1 MLCLLGVGMSR
12 AFVGPLK
19 NKNTET
25 MSESNNESE
34 SKLSAVELIKD
45 ASRYLRGTIV
55 EELQGDSDHFGKE
68 DLQLLK
74 FHGTYQQ
81 DDREARGGAT
91 ASGKSEKQYSFMVRS
106 RIPAG
111 IMTAEQLIAHL
122 DICDSIGNST
132 LKITT
137 RQGLQLHGI
146 LKSDLREC
154 MQKING
160 VLMTTLAACGDVNRN
175 TMACPAPYQDKVR
188 PAVQQLAFAISD
200 HLSPRTKSY
209 YELWLKD
216 LDSGE
221 ETLQGGSDEE
231 VEPIYGKTYLPRK
244 FKTAIAISYDNC
256 TDVYTNCLGFIA
268 VVRDGE
274 VIGYNVVVGGGLGVT
289 PSAKKT
295 FPRLASRMAFVTPEQ
310 AVGVAE
316 AVVKVQ
322 RDFGYRDDR
331 KRARLKYLIHDKGV
345 EWFRHHVEAYYGTKL
360 ADCTPDD
367 VTEHNDHMGWD
378 AQGDGRWF
386 YGFNVENGRLY
397 DNQQRAWK
405 AALREICH
413 ELRPEIRLTAHQSLL
428 FCNIE
433 DKDRSRLESMIKRRN
448 LPLVNEI
455 SHVRRWSIACV
466 ALPTCSLAITESE
479 RVLPAVIDTM
489 ETVLSDLGLDK
500 ELFTVRMTG
509 CPNGC
514 ARPYNADIGL
524 VGKAKGKYT
533 VFVGGTRL
541 GTRLGFIYK
550 DLIPLEKIVESL
562 TPLFVAFKG
571 NRQENE
577 SFGDF
582 CARLGLDGLHQ
593 LTGAADASAGDSVAS

>member
-1 MLCLLGVGMSR
+1 MSDDSITTT
-12 AFVGPLK
+12 
-19 NKNTET
+19 NTDA
-25 MSESNNESE
+25 NNEP
-34 SKLSAVELIKD
+34 KLSAVELIKD
-45 ASRYLRGTIV
+45 ASRYLRGSIGS
-55 EELQGDSDHFGKE
+55 ELLSDSNHFGKD

-81 DDREARGGAT
+81 DDREQRKSSGD
-91 ASGKSEKQYSFMVRS
+91 SGKSEKEYSFMVRT

-111 IMTAEQLIAHL
+111 IMTAQQLLAHL
-122 DICDSIGNST
+122 DLCDTIGNST

-146 LKSDLREC
+146 LKQDLREC
-154 MQKING
+154 MQKINQCM
-160 VLMTTLAACGDVNRN
+160 LTTLAACGDVNRN
-175 TMACPAPYQDKVR
+175 TMACPAPYNDSVRATVQKLAQD
-188 PAVQQLAFAISD
+188 ISD

-216 LDSGE
+216 LTSGQ
-221 ETLQGGSDEE
+221 ETLEGGSDQL

-244 FKTAIAISYDNC
+244 FKTAIALADDNC

-268 VVRDGE
+268 VVRDGQ

-331 KRARLKYLIHDKGV
+331 KRARLKYLVHDQGIEWMRHKV
-345 EWFRHHVEAYYGTKL
+345 EEYYGTKL
-360 ADCTPDD
+360 KDCTPDD
-367 VTEHNDHMGWD
+367 VVEHRDHMGWD
-378 AQGDGRWF
+378 EQGDGRCF

-397 DNQQRAWK
+397 DDQQRAWK
-405 AALREICH
+405 LALREICE
-413 ELRPEIRLTAHQSLL
+413 ELQPEVRLTAHQSVL
-428 FCNIE
+428 FCNLQPNARP
-433 DKDRSRLESMIKRRN
+433 KLEKIIKKRG
-448 LPLVNEI
+448 LPLTEEI
-455 SHVRRWSIACV
+455 SNVRRWSIACV
-466 ALPTCSLAITESE
+466 ALPTCGLAITESE
-479 RVLPAVIDTM
+479 RALPGVIDVM
-489 ETVLSDLGLDK
+489 EKKLSELGLDK

-533 VFVGGTRL
+533 VYVGGTRL

-550 DLIPLEKIVESL
+550 DLVPLEKITDSL
-562 TPLFVAFKG
+562 EPLFRAF
-571 NRQENE
+571 RDQRTQAE
-577 SFGDF
+577 SFGDW
-582 CARLGLDGLHQ
+582 CTRLGLEKLQEIG
-593 LTGAADASAGDSVAS
+593 TEPV

>member
-1 MLCLLGVGMSR
+1 M
-12 AFVGPLK
+12 
-19 NKNTET
+19 TEVAT
-25 MSESNNESE
+25 KSGSSEDRPEE
-34 SKLSAVELIKD
+34 KRSAVELIKD
-45 ASRYLRGTIV
+45 SSRYLRGSIR
-55 EELQGDSDHFGKE
+55 EELLTDSTHFGKD

-81 DDREARGGAT
+81 DDREQRGGAT
-91 ASGKSEKQYSFMVRS
+91 ESGKSEKQYSFMVRS

-111 IMTAEQLIAHL
+111 IMTAEQLLVHL
-122 DICDSIGNST
+122 NLCDTIGNST

-146 LKSDLREC
+146 LKQNLREC
-154 MQKING
+154 MQRINDSM
-160 VLMTTLAACGDVNRN
+160 LTTLAACGDVNRN
-175 TMACPAPYQDKVR
+175 TMACPAPYRDKIR
-188 PAVQQLAFAISD
+188 PAVQKLAFDLSD

-216 LDSGE
+216 LATGE
-221 ETLQGGSDEE
+221 ESLQGGSDEE

-244 FKTAIAISYDNC
+244 FKTAIAIADDNC

-295 FPRLASRMAFVTPEQ
+295 FPRLATRMAFVTPEQ
-310 AVGVAE
+310 AVLVAE

-331 KRARLKYLIHDKGV
+331 KRARLKYLIHDRGI
-345 EWFRHHVEAYYGTKL
+345 EWFRAKVEEYYGSKL

-367 VTEHNDHMGWD
+367 VVEHRDHMGWD
-378 AQGDGRWF
+378 EQGDGRWF

-397 DNQQRAWK
+397 DGTYWGAMHRGWK
-405 AALREICH
+405 MALREIC
-413 ELRPEIRLTAHQSLL
+413 ETFQPEIRLTAHQSLL

-433 DKDRSRLESMIKRRN
+433 ERDRSRLEALIKRRG
-448 LPLVNEI
+448 LPLTEEI
-455 SHVRRWSIACV
+455 SNVRRWSIACV
-466 ALPTCSLAITESE
+466 ALPTCGLAITESE
-479 RVLPAVIDTM
+479 RALPGVIDAL
-489 ETVLSDLGLDK
+489 EKELLELGLDK

-533 VFVGGTRL
+533 VYVGGTRL
-541 GTRLGFIYK
+541 GTRLAYIYK
-550 DLIPLEKIVESL
+550 DLVPLEEIVPTL
-562 TPLFVAFKG
+562 RPLFDAFKLQ
-571 NRQENE
+571 RLANE

-582 CARLGLDGLHQ
+582 CARIGQ
-593 LTGAADASAGDSVAS
+593 AAAQAI

>member
-1 MLCLLGVGMSR
+1 MSDDSITTT
-12 AFVGPLK
+12 
-19 NKNTET
+19 NTDA
-25 MSESNNESE
+25 NNEP
-34 SKLSAVELIKD
+34 KLSAVELVKD
-45 ASRYLRGTIV
+45 ASRYLRGSIGS
-55 EELQGDSDHFGKE
+55 ELLSDSNHFGKD

-81 DDREARGGAT
+81 DDREQRKSSGD
-91 ASGKSEKQYSFMVRS
+91 SGKSEKEYSFMVRT

-111 IMTAEQLIAHL
+111 IMTAQQLLAHL
-122 DICDSIGNST
+122 DLCDTIGNST

-146 LKSDLREC
+146 LKQDLREC
-154 MQKING
+154 MQKINQCM
-160 VLMTTLAACGDVNRN
+160 LTTLAACGDVNRN
-175 TMACPAPYQDKVR
+175 TMACPAPYNDSVRTTVQKLAQD
-188 PAVQQLAFAISD
+188 ISD

-216 LDSGE
+216 LTSGQ
-221 ETLQGGSDEE
+221 ETLEGGSDQL

-244 FKTAIAISYDNC
+244 FKTAIALADDNC

-268 VVRDGE
+268 VVRDGQ

-331 KRARLKYLIHDKGV
+331 KRARLKYLVHDQGIEWMRHKV
-345 EWFRHHVEAYYGTKL
+345 EEYYGTKL
-360 ADCTPDD
+360 KDCTPDD
-367 VTEHNDHMGWD
+367 VVEHRDHMGWD
-378 AQGDGRWF
+378 EQGDGRCF

-397 DNQQRAWK
+397 DDQQRAWK
-405 AALREICH
+405 LALREIC
-413 ELRPEIRLTAHQSLL
+413 EEFQPEVRLTAHQSVL
-428 FCNIE
+428 FCNLQPNARP
-433 DKDRSRLESMIKRRN
+433 KLEKIIKKRG
-448 LPLVNEI
+448 LPLTEEI
-455 SHVRRWSIACV
+455 SNVRRWSIACV
-466 ALPTCSLAITESE
+466 ALPTCGLAITESE
-479 RVLPAVIDTM
+479 RALPGVIDVM
-489 ETVLSDLGLDK
+489 EKKLSELGLDK

-533 VFVGGTRL
+533 VYVGGTRL

-550 DLIPLEKIVESL
+550 DLVPLEKITDSL
-562 TPLFVAFKG
+562 EPLFRAF
-571 NRQENE
+571 RDQRTQAE
-577 SFGDF
+577 SFGDW
-582 CARLGLDGLHQ
+582 CTRLGLEKLREIG
-593 LTGAADASAGDSVAS
+593 TEPV

>member
-1 MLCLLGVGMSR
+1 MSDV
-12 AFVGPLK
+12 ASTPS
-19 NKNTET
+19 TPE
-25 MSESNNESE
+25 E
-34 SKLSAVELIKD
+34 KLSAVELIKT
-45 ASRYLRGTIV
+45 ASRYLRGTIG
-55 EELQGDSDHFGKE
+55 EELQSESTHFGKD

-81 DDREARGGAT
+81 DDREARGAAT
-91 ASGKSEKQYSFMVRS
+91 ESGKSEKQYSFMVRS

-111 IMTAEQLIAHL
+111 IMTAEQLLAHL
-122 DICDSIGNST
+122 NICDTIGNST

-146 LKSDLREC
+146 LKQDLREC
-154 MQKING
+154 MQQINHSM
-160 VLMTTLAACGDVNRN
+160 LTTLSACGDVNRN
-175 TMACPAPYQDKVR
+175 TMACPAPYRDQIR
-188 PAVQQLAFAISD
+188 PAVQQLAFALSD

-216 LDSGE
+216 LATGE
-221 ETLQGGSDEE
+221 ESLEGGSDEE

-244 FKTAIAISYDNC
+244 FKTAIAISDDNC

-268 VVRDGE
+268 VVRDGI

-310 AVGVAE
+310 AVAVAE
-316 AVVKVQ
+316 AIVKVQ

-345 EWFRHHVEAYYGTKL
+345 EWFRSQVEEYYGTKL

-367 VTEHNDHMGWD
+367 VTEHCDHMGWD
-378 AQGDGRWF
+378 EQGDGRWF

-397 DNQQRAWK
+397 DDENRAWK
-405 AALREICH
+405 MALREVC
-413 ELRPEIRLTAHQSLL
+413 ETFQPEIRLTAHQSLL

-433 DKDRSRLESMIKRRN
+433 PGDRTKLEQLIKKRG
-448 LPLVNEI
+448 LPLTHEI
-455 SHVRRWSIACV
+455 SNARRWSIACV
-466 ALPTCSLAITESE
+466 AMPTCGLAITESE
-479 RVLPAVIDTM
+479 RVLPSVIDEM
-489 ETVLSDLGLDK
+489 EKVLLELGLDK

-533 VFVGGTRL
+533 MYIGGARL
-541 GTRLGFIYK
+541 GTRLAYIYK
-550 DLIPLEKIVESL
+550 DMVPLESL
-562 TPLFVAFKG
+562 VPTLRPLFEAFKE
-571 NRQENE
+571 QQLEKE

-582 CARLGLDGLHQ
+582 CARIGQ
-593 LTGAADASAGDSVAS
+593 SAAQAI

>member
-1 MLCLLGVGMSR
+1 MSDDSIR
-12 AFVGPLK
+12 PT
-19 NKNTET
+19 NTDA
-25 MSESNNESE
+25 NNEP
-34 SKLSAVELIKD
+34 KLSAVELIKD
-45 ASRYLRGTIV
+45 ASRYLRGSIGS
-55 EELQGDSDHFGKE
+55 ELLSGSNHFGKD

-81 DDREARGGAT
+81 DDREQRKSSGD
-91 ASGKSEKQYSFMVRS
+91 SGKSEKEYSFMVRT

-111 IMTAEQLIAHL
+111 IMTAQQLLAHL
-122 DICDSIGNST
+122 DLCDTIGNST

-146 LKSDLREC
+146 LKQDLREC
-154 MQKING
+154 MQKINQCM
-160 VLMTTLAACGDVNRN
+160 LTTLAACGDVNRN
-175 TMACPAPYQDKVR
+175 TMACPAPYNDSVRATVQKLAQD
-188 PAVQQLAFAISD
+188 ISD
-200 HLSPRTKSY
+200 HLSPRTQSY

-216 LDSGE
+216 LTSGQ
-221 ETLQGGSDEE
+221 ETLEGGSDQL

-244 FKTAIAISYDNC
+244 FKTAIALADDNC

-268 VVRDGE
+268 VVRDGQ

-331 KRARLKYLIHDKGV
+331 KRARLKYLVHDQGIEWMRHKV
-345 EWFRHHVEAYYGTKL
+345 EEYYGTKL
-360 ADCTPDD
+360 KDCTPDD
-367 VTEHNDHMGWD
+367 VVEHRDHMGWD
-378 AQGDGRWF
+378 EQGDGRCF

-397 DNQQRAWK
+397 DDDQRAWK
-405 AALREICH
+405 LALREIC
-413 ELRPEIRLTAHQSLL
+413 EEFQPEVRLTAHQSVL
-428 FCNIE
+428 FCNLQQ
-433 DKDRSRLESMIKRRN
+433 DARSKLEKIIKKRG
-448 LPLVNEI
+448 LPLTEEI
-455 SHVRRWSIACV
+455 SNVRRWSIACV
-466 ALPTCSLAITESE
+466 ALPTCGLAITESE
-479 RVLPAVIDTM
+479 RALPGVIDVM
-489 ETVLSDLGLDK
+489 EKKLLELGLDK

-533 VFVGGTRL
+533 VYVGGTRL

-550 DLIPLEKIVESL
+550 DLVPLEKITDSL
-562 TPLFVAFKG
+562 EPLFRAF
-571 NRQENE
+571 RDQRTQAE
-577 SFGDF
+577 SFGDW
-582 CARLGLDGLHQ
+582 CTRLGLEKLQEIG
-593 LTGAADASAGDSVAS
+593 TAPV

>member
-1 MLCLLGVGMSR
+1 
-12 AFVGPLK
+12 
-19 NKNTET
+19 
-25 MSESNNESE
+25 MSETNSE
-34 SKLSAVELIKD
+34 PENKLSAVELIKE
-45 ASRYLRGTIV
+45 SSHFLRGTIGQ
-55 EELQGDSDHFGKE
+55 ELRADSDHFGKD

-81 DDREARGGAT
+81 DDRESRGGT
-91 ASGKSEKQYSFMVRS
+91 TDSGKSQKLYSFMVRS

-111 IMTAEQLIAHL
+111 IMTAEQLLTHL

-146 LKSDLREC
+146 LKSNLREC
-154 MQKING
+154 IQRINQA
-160 VLMTTLAACGDVNRN
+160 LLTTQSACGDVNRN
-175 TMACPAPYQDKVR
+175 TMACPAPYRDNVR
-188 PAVQQLAFAISD
+188 PAIQKLAFEISD
-200 HLSPRTKSY
+200 HLSPKTKSY
-209 YELWLKD
+209 YDLWLKD
-216 LDSGE
+216 FDTGE
-221 ETLQGGSDEE
+221 ESLEGGSDEE
-231 VEPIYGKTYLPRK
+231 YEPIYGKTYLPRK

-268 VVRDGE
+268 VVRDGH
-274 VIGYNVVVGGGLGVT
+274 VIGYNVVVGGGLGIT

-310 AVGVAE
+310 AVAVAE

-322 RDFGYRDDR
+322 RDFGNREDR
-331 KRARLKYLIHDKGV
+331 KRARLKYLVHDRGV
-345 EWFRHHVEAYYGTKL
+345 EWFRHQVEEYYGSSL

-367 VTEHNDHMGWD
+367 VTDHNDHMGWD
-378 AQGDGRWF
+378 QQGDGRWF

-397 DNQQRAWK
+397 DHENRSWK
-405 AALREICH
+405 KALRDVCS
-413 ELRPEIRLTAHQSLL
+413 ELNPEIRLTAHQSLL

-433 DKDRSRLESMIKRRN
+433 ERDRSKLESLIKRRG
-448 LPLVNEI
+448 LPLSEEI
-455 SHVRRWSIACV
+455 SNVRRWSIACV
-466 ALPTCSLAITESE
+466 ALPTCGLAITESE
-479 RVLPAVIDTM
+479 RVLPGLMDVLEKALLEM
-489 ETVLSDLGLDK
+489 ELDK

-514 ARPYNADIGL
+514 ARPFNADIGL

-533 VFVGGTRL
+533 LYVGGSRM

-550 DLIPLEKIVESL
+550 DLVPLEGVVETL
-562 TPLFVAFKG
+562 KPLFLAFREQRIEG
-571 NRQENE
+571 E

-582 CARLGLDGLHQ
+582 CNRMGLEQ
-593 LTGAADASAGDSVAS
+593 LSALA

>member
-1 MLCLLGVGMSR
+1 MSDDSITTT
-12 AFVGPLK
+12 
-19 NKNTET
+19 NTDA
-25 MSESNNESE
+25 NNEP
-34 SKLSAVELIKD
+34 KLSAVELIKD
-45 ASRYLRGTIV
+45 ASRYLRGSIGS
-55 EELQGDSDHFGKE
+55 ELLSDSNHFGKD

-81 DDREARGGAT
+81 DDREQRKSSGD
-91 ASGKSEKQYSFMVRS
+91 SGKSEKEYSFMVRT

-111 IMTAEQLIAHL
+111 IMTAQQLLAHL
-122 DICDSIGNST
+122 DLCDTIGNST

-146 LKSDLREC
+146 LKQDLREC
-154 MQKING
+154 MQKINQCM
-160 VLMTTLAACGDVNRN
+160 LTTLAACGDVNRN
-175 TMACPAPYQDKVR
+175 TMACPAPYNDSVRATVQKLAQD
-188 PAVQQLAFAISD
+188 ISD

-216 LDSGE
+216 LTSGQ
-221 ETLQGGSDEE
+221 ETLEGGSDQL

-244 FKTAIAISYDNC
+244 FKTAIALADDNC

-268 VVRDGE
+268 VVRDGQ

-331 KRARLKYLIHDKGV
+331 KRARLKYLVHDQGIEWMRHKV
-345 EWFRHHVEAYYGTKL
+345 EEYYGTKL
-360 ADCTPDD
+360 KDCTPDD
-367 VTEHNDHMGWD
+367 VVEHRDHMGWD
-378 AQGDGRWF
+378 EQGDGRCF

-397 DNQQRAWK
+397 DDQQRAWK
-405 AALREICH
+405 LALREIC
-413 ELRPEIRLTAHQSLL
+413 EEFQPEVRLTAHQSVL
-428 FCNIE
+428 FCNLQPNARP
-433 DKDRSRLESMIKRRN
+433 KLEKIIKKRG
-448 LPLVNEI
+448 LPLTEEI
-455 SHVRRWSIACV
+455 SNVRRWSIACV
-466 ALPTCSLAITESE
+466 ALPTCGLAITESE
-479 RVLPAVIDTM
+479 RALPGVIDVM
-489 ETVLSDLGLDK
+489 EKKLSELGLDK

-533 VFVGGTRL
+533 VYVGGTRL

-550 DLIPLEKIVESL
+550 DLVPLEKITDSL
-562 TPLFVAFKG
+562 EPLFRAF
-571 NRQENE
+571 RDQRTQAE
-577 SFGDF
+577 SFGDW
-582 CARLGLDGLHQ
+582 CTRLGLEKLQEIG
-593 LTGAADASAGDSVAS
+593 TEPV

>member
-1 MLCLLGVGMSR
+1 MSDDSIT
-12 AFVGPLK
+12 PT
-19 NKNTET
+19 NTDA
-25 MSESNNESE
+25 NNEP
-34 SKLSAVELIKD
+34 KLSAVELIKD
-45 ASRYLRGTIV
+45 ASRYLRGSIGS
-55 EELQGDSDHFGKE
+55 ELLSDSNHFGKD

-81 DDREARGGAT
+81 DDREQRKSSGD
-91 ASGKSEKQYSFMVRS
+91 SGKSEKEYSFMVRT

-111 IMTAEQLIAHL
+111 IMTAQQLLAHL
-122 DICDSIGNST
+122 DLCDTIGNST

-146 LKSDLREC
+146 LKQDLREC
-154 MQKING
+154 MQKINQCM
-160 VLMTTLAACGDVNRN
+160 LTTLAACGDVNRN
-175 TMACPAPYQDKVR
+175 TMACPAPYNDSVRATVQKLAQD
-188 PAVQQLAFAISD
+188 ISD
-200 HLSPRTKSY
+200 HLSPRTQSY

-216 LDSGE
+216 LTSGQ
-221 ETLQGGSDEE
+221 ETLEGGSDQL

-244 FKTAIAISYDNC
+244 FKTAIALADDNC

-268 VVRDGE
+268 VVRDGQ

-331 KRARLKYLIHDKGV
+331 KRARLKYLVHDQGIEWMRHKV
-345 EWFRHHVEAYYGTKL
+345 EEYYGTKL
-360 ADCTPDD
+360 KDCTPDD
-367 VTEHNDHMGWD
+367 VVEHRDHMGWD
-378 AQGDGRWF
+378 EQGDGRCF

-397 DNQQRAWK
+397 DDDQRAWK
-405 AALREICH
+405 LALREICE
-413 ELRPEIRLTAHQSLL
+413 ELQPEVRLTAHQSVL
-428 FCNIE
+428 FCNLQQNARP
-433 DKDRSRLESMIKRRN
+433 KLEKIIKKRG
-448 LPLVNEI
+448 LPLTEEI
-455 SHVRRWSIACV
+455 SNVRRWSIACV
-466 ALPTCSLAITESE
+466 ALPTCGLAITESE
-479 RVLPAVIDTM
+479 RALPGVIDVM
-489 ETVLSDLGLDK
+489 EKKLSELGLDK

-533 VFVGGTRL
+533 VYVGGTRL

-550 DLIPLEKIVESL
+550 DLVPLEKITDSL
-562 TPLFVAFKG
+562 EPLFRAF
-571 NRQENE
+571 RDQRTQAE
-577 SFGDF
+577 SFGDW
-582 CARLGLDGLHQ
+582 CTRLGLEKLQEIG
-593 LTGAADASAGDSVAS
+593 TEPV

>member
-1 MLCLLGVGMSR
+1 MVIEVLPFSGTRTFVFLLSIEFFMSDV
-12 AFVGPLK
+12 ASTPS
-19 NKNTET
+19 TPE
-25 MSESNNESE
+25 E
-34 SKLSAVELIKD
+34 KLSAVELIKT
-45 ASRYLRGTIV
+45 ASRYLRGTIG
-55 EELQGDSDHFGKE
+55 EELQTDTTHFGKD

-81 DDREARGGAT
+81 DDREARGAAT
-91 ASGKSEKQYSFMVRS
+91 ESGKSEKQYSFMVRS

-111 IMTAEQLIAHL
+111 IMTAEQLLVHL
-122 DICDSIGNST
+122 NICDTIGNST

-146 LKSDLREC
+146 LKQNLREC
-154 MQKING
+154 MQRINDSM
-160 VLMTTLAACGDVNRN
+160 LTTLAACGDVNRN
-175 TMACPAPYQDKVR
+175 TMACPAPYRDKIR
-188 PAVQQLAFAISD
+188 PAVQQLAFDLSD

-216 LDSGE
+216 LATGE
-221 ETLQGGSDEE
+221 ESLEGGSDEV

-244 FKTAIAISYDNC
+244 FKTAIAISDDNC

-310 AVGVAE
+310 AVSVAE
-316 AVVKVQ
+316 AIVKVQ

-345 EWFRHHVEAYYGTKL
+345 EWFRSKVEDYYGTKL

-367 VTEHNDHMGWD
+367 VTEHRDHMGWD
-378 AQGDGRWF
+378 EQGDGRWF

-397 DNQQRAWK
+397 DDENRAWK
-405 AALREICH
+405 MALREVC
-413 ELRPEIRLTAHQSLL
+413 ETFQPEIRLTAHQSLL

-433 DKDRSRLESMIKRRN
+433 PGDRTKLELMIKKRG
-448 LPLVNEI
+448 LPLTHEI
-455 SHVRRWSIACV
+455 SNVRRWSIACV
-466 ALPTCSLAITESE
+466 ALPTCGLAITESE
-479 RVLPAVIDTM
+479 RILPSVIDEM
-489 ETVLSDLGLDK
+489 EKVLLELGLDK

-533 VFVGGTRL
+533 MYLGGARL
-541 GTRLGFIYK
+541 GNRLAYIYK
-550 DLIPLEKIVESL
+550 DMVPLEEIVPTL
-562 TPLFVAFKG
+562 RPLFEAFKS
-571 NRQENE
+571 QQLDDE

-582 CARLGLDGLHQ
+582 CARIGQ
-593 LTGAADASAGDSVAS
+593 AAAQAI

>member
-1 MLCLLGVGMSR
+1 MSDDSI
-12 AFVGPLK
+12 ATT
-19 NKNTET
+19 NTDQ
-25 MSESNNESE
+25 SNEP
-34 SKLSAVELIKD
+34 KLSPVELIKT
-45 ASRYLRGTIV
+45 ASIYLRGTIGS
-55 EELQGDSDHFGKE
+55 ELLSDSNHFGKD

-81 DDREARGGAT
+81 DDREQRKSSGE
-91 ASGKSEKQYSFMVRS
+91 SGKSEKEYSFMVRT

-111 IMTAEQLIAHL
+111 IMTAQQLLAHL
-122 DICDSIGNST
+122 DLCDTIGNST

-146 LKSDLREC
+146 LKKDLREC
-154 MQKING
+154 MQKINQCM
-160 VLMTTLAACGDVNRN
+160 LTTLAACGDVNRN
-175 TMACPAPYQDKVR
+175 TMACPAPYNDSVR
-188 PAVQQLAFAISD
+188 AAVQKLAQEISD
-200 HLSPRTKSY
+200 HLSPRTQSY

-216 LDSGE
+216 LTSGQ
-221 ETLQGGSDEE
+221 ETLEGGSDQL

-244 FKTAIAISYDNC
+244 FKTAIALADDNC

-268 VVRDGE
+268 VVRDGQ
-274 VIGYNVVVGGGLGVT
+274 VIGYNVLVGGGLGVT

-295 FPRLASRMAFVTPEQ
+295 FPRLASRMAFVSPEQ

-331 KRARLKYLIHDKGV
+331 KRARLKYLVHDQGIEWMRHKV
-345 EWFRHHVEAYYGTKL
+345 EEYYGTKL

-367 VTEHNDHMGWD
+367 VVEHRDHMGWD
-378 AQGDGRWF
+378 EQGDGRCF

-397 DNQQRAWK
+397 DNDQRAWK
-405 AALREICH
+405 QALREIC
-413 ELRPEIRLTAHQSLL
+413 EEFQPEIRLTAHQSVL
-428 FCNIE
+428 FCN
-433 DKDRSRLESMIKRRN
+433 LEPNARPKLEKIIKKRG
-448 LPLVNEI
+448 LPLTEEI
-455 SHVRRWSIACV
+455 SNVRRWSIACV
-466 ALPTCSLAITESE
+466 ALPTCGLAITESE
-479 RVLPAVIDTM
+479 RALPEVIDLM
-489 ETVLSDLGLDK
+489 EKKLAELGLDK

-533 VFVGGTRL
+533 VYVGGTRL

-550 DLIPLEKIVESL
+550 DLVPLENITQSL
-562 TPLFVAFKG
+562 EPLFKAF
-571 NRQENE
+571 RDQRIQAE
-577 SFGDF
+577 SFGDW
-582 CARLGLDGLHQ
+582 CARLGLEQ
-593 LTGAADASAGDSVAS
+593 LQKLGA

>member
-1 MLCLLGVGMSR
+1 MSDDSIT
-12 AFVGPLK
+12 PT
-19 NKNTET
+19 NTDA
-25 MSESNNESE
+25 NNEP
-34 SKLSAVELIKD
+34 KLSAVELIKD
-45 ASRYLRGTIV
+45 ASRYLRGSIGS
-55 EELQGDSDHFGKE
+55 ELLSDSNHFGKD

-81 DDREARGGAT
+81 DDREQRKSSGE
-91 ASGKSEKQYSFMVRS
+91 SGKSEKEYSFMVRT

-111 IMTAEQLIAHL
+111 IMTAQQLLAHL
-122 DICDSIGNST
+122 DLCDTIGNST

-146 LKSDLREC
+146 LKQDLREC
-154 MQKING
+154 MQKINQCM
-160 VLMTTLAACGDVNRN
+160 LTTLAACGDVNRN
-175 TMACPAPYQDKVR
+175 TMACPAPYNDSVRATVQKLAQD
-188 PAVQQLAFAISD
+188 ISD
-200 HLSPRTKSY
+200 HLSPRTQSY

-216 LDSGE
+216 LTSGQ
-221 ETLQGGSDEE
+221 ETLEGGSDQL

-244 FKTAIAISYDNC
+244 FKTAIALADDNC

-268 VVRDGE
+268 VVRDGQ

-331 KRARLKYLIHDKGV
+331 KRARLKYLVHDQGIEWMRHKV
-345 EWFRHHVEAYYGTKL
+345 EEYYGTKL
-360 ADCTPDD
+360 KDCTPDD
-367 VTEHNDHMGWD
+367 VVEHRDHMGWD
-378 AQGDGRWF
+378 EQGDGRCF

-397 DNQQRAWK
+397 DDDQRAWK
-405 AALREICH
+405 LALREIC
-413 ELRPEIRLTAHQSLL
+413 EEFQPEVRLTAHQSVL
-428 FCNIE
+428 FCNLQQ
-433 DKDRSRLESMIKRRN
+433 DARPKLEKIIKKRG
-448 LPLVNEI
+448 LPLTEEI
-455 SHVRRWSIACV
+455 SNVRRWSIACV
-466 ALPTCSLAITESE
+466 ALPTCGLAITESE
-479 RVLPAVIDTM
+479 RALPGVIDVM
-489 ETVLSDLGLDK
+489 EKKLSELGLDK

-533 VFVGGTRL
+533 VYVGGTRL

-550 DLIPLEKIVESL
+550 DLVPLEKITDSL
-562 TPLFVAFKG
+562 EPLFRAF
-571 NRQENE
+571 RDQRTQAE
-577 SFGDF
+577 SFGDW
-582 CARLGLDGLHQ
+582 CTRLGLEKLQEIG
-593 LTGAADASAGDSVAS
+593 TEPV

>member
-1 MLCLLGVGMSR
+1 
-12 AFVGPLK
+12 
-19 NKNTET
+19 
-25 MSESNNESE
+25 MSESTNESE
-34 SKLSAVELIKD
+34 SKLSAVEGIKD
-45 ASRYLRGTIV
+45 ASRYLRGTIGQ
-55 EELQGDSDHFGKE
+55 ELRAESAHFGKD

-81 DDREARGGAT
+81 DDREARGAAT
-91 ASGKSEKQYSFMVRS
+91 PSGKSEKQYSFMVRS

-111 IMTAEQLIAHL
+111 IMTASQLIAHL
-122 DICDSIGNST
+122 DICDLIGNST

-154 MQKING
+154 MQRINN
-160 VLMTTLAACGDVNRN
+160 VMLTTLAACGDVNRN
-175 TMACPAPYQDKVR
+175 TMACPAPYRDNVR

-200 HLSPRTKSY
+200 HLSPRTRSY
-209 YELWLKD
+209 YELWLKN
-216 LDSGE
+216 LDNGE
-221 ETLQGGSDEE
+221 ETLEGGSDEE
-231 VEPIYGKTYLPRK
+231 YEPIYGKTYLPRK

-256 TDVYTNCLGFIA
+256 TDVYTNCLGLIA
-268 VVRDGE
+268 VVRDGQ
-274 VIGYNVVVGGGLGVT
+274 VIGYNVIVGGGLGVT

-316 AVVKVQ
+316 AIVKVQ

-331 KRARLKYLIHDKGV
+331 KRARLKYLVHDKGV
-345 EWFRHHVEAYYGTKL
+345 EWFRHHVEEYFGTKL

-397 DNQQRAWK
+397 DNENRAWK
-405 AALREICH
+405 AALRDICH
-413 ELRPEIRLTAHQSLL
+413 DLNPEIRLTAHQSLL
-428 FCNIE
+428 FCNLE
-433 DKDRSRLESMIKRRN
+433 DKDRSKLESMIRRRG
-448 LPLVNEI
+448 LPLVEEI
-455 SHVRRWSIACV
+455 SNARRWSIACV
-466 ALPTCSLAITESE
+466 ALPTCGLAITESE
-479 RVLPAVIDTM
+479 RALPGVIDTM
-489 ETVLSDLGLDK
+489 EKTLADLGLEK

-533 VFVGGTRL
+533 LYVGGARL
-541 GTRLGFIYK
+541 GTRLAFIYR
-550 DLIPLEKIVESL
+550 DLIPLESIVETL
-562 TPLFVAFKG
+562 APLFLAFRD
-571 NRQENE
+571 NRQGTE

-582 CARLGLDGLHQ
+582 CARLGLEGLNKFS
-593 LTGAADASAGDSVAS
+593 GSAETSSAT

>member
-1 MLCLLGVGMSR
+1 MT
-12 AFVGPLK
+12 PT
-19 NKNTET
+19 NTDA
-25 MSESNNESE
+25 NNEP
-34 SKLSAVELIKD
+34 KLSPVELIKD
-45 ASRYLRGTIV
+45 ASRYLRGSIGS
-55 EELQGDSDHFGKE
+55 ELLSDSNHFGKD

-81 DDREARGGAT
+81 DDREQRKSSGE
-91 ASGKSEKQYSFMVRS
+91 SGKSEKEYSFMVRT

-111 IMTAEQLIAHL
+111 IMTAQQLLAHL
-122 DICDSIGNST
+122 DLCDTIGNST

-146 LKSDLREC
+146 LKQDLREC
-154 MQKING
+154 MQKINQCM
-160 VLMTTLAACGDVNRN
+160 LTTLAACGDVNRN
-175 TMACPAPYQDKVR
+175 TMACPAPYNDSVRATVQKLAQD
-188 PAVQQLAFAISD
+188 ISD
-200 HLSPRTKSY
+200 HLSPRTQSY

-216 LDSGE
+216 LTSGQ
-221 ETLQGGSDEE
+221 ETLEGGSDQL

-244 FKTAIAISYDNC
+244 FKTAIALADDNC

-268 VVRDGE
+268 VVRDGQ

-331 KRARLKYLIHDKGV
+331 KRARLKYLVHDEGIEWMRHKV
-345 EWFRHHVEAYYGTKL
+345 EEYYGTKL
-360 ADCTPDD
+360 KDCTPDD
-367 VTEHNDHMGWD
+367 VIEHRDHMGWD
-378 AQGDGRWF
+378 EQGDGRCF

-397 DNQQRAWK
+397 DDDQRAWK
-405 AALREICH
+405 LALREIC
-413 ELRPEIRLTAHQSLL
+413 EEFQPEIRLTAHQSVL
-428 FCNIE
+428 FCNLPQNARP
-433 DKDRSRLESMIKRRN
+433 KLEKIIKNRG
-448 LPLVNEI
+448 LPLTEEI
-455 SHVRRWSIACV
+455 SNVRRWSIACV
-466 ALPTCSLAITESE
+466 ALPTCGLAITESE
-479 RVLPAVIDTM
+479 RALPGVIDVM
-489 ETVLSDLGLDK
+489 EKKLLELGLDK

-533 VFVGGTRL
+533 VYVGGTRL

-550 DLIPLEKIVESL
+550 DLVPLEKITDSL
-562 TPLFVAFKG
+562 EPLFRAF
-571 NRQENE
+571 RDQRTQAE
-577 SFGDF
+577 SFGDW
-582 CARLGLDGLHQ
+582 CTRLGLERLQ
-593 LTGAADASAGDSVAS
+593 ELGA

>member
-1 MLCLLGVGMSR
+1 MSDDSMT
-12 AFVGPLK
+12 PT
-19 NKNTET
+19 NTDA
-25 MSESNNESE
+25 NNEP
-34 SKLSAVELIKD
+34 KLSPVELIKD
-45 ASRYLRGTIV
+45 ASRYLRGSIGS
-55 EELQGDSDHFGKE
+55 ELLSDSNHFGKD

-81 DDREARGGAT
+81 DDREQRKSSGE
-91 ASGKSEKQYSFMVRS
+91 SGKSEKEYSFMVRT

-111 IMTAEQLIAHL
+111 IMTAQQLLAHL
-122 DICDSIGNST
+122 DLCDTIGNST

-146 LKSDLREC
+146 LKQDLREC
-154 MQKING
+154 MQKINQCM
-160 VLMTTLAACGDVNRN
+160 LTTLAACGDVNRN
-175 TMACPAPYQDKVR
+175 TMACPAHYNDSVRATVQKLAQD
-188 PAVQQLAFAISD
+188 ISD
-200 HLSPRTKSY
+200 HLSPRTQSY

-216 LDSGE
+216 LTSGQ
-221 ETLQGGSDEE
+221 ETLEGGSDQL

-244 FKTAIAISYDNC
+244 FKTAIALADDNC

-268 VVRDGE
+268 VVRDGQ

-331 KRARLKYLIHDKGV
+331 KRARLKYLVHDQGIEWMRHKV
-345 EWFRHHVEAYYGTKL
+345 EEYYGTKL
-360 ADCTPDD
+360 KDCTPDD
-367 VTEHNDHMGWD
+367 VIEHRDHMGWD
-378 AQGDGRWF
+378 EQGDGRCF

-397 DNQQRAWK
+397 DDDQRAWK
-405 AALREICH
+405 LALREIC
-413 ELRPEIRLTAHQSLL
+413 EEFQPEIRLTAHQSVL
-428 FCNIE
+428 FCNLPQNARP
-433 DKDRSRLESMIKRRN
+433 KLEKIIKNRG
-448 LPLVNEI
+448 LPLTEEI
-455 SHVRRWSIACV
+455 SNVRRWSIACV
-466 ALPTCSLAITESE
+466 ALPTCGLAITESE
-479 RVLPAVIDTM
+479 RALPGVIDVM
-489 ETVLSDLGLDK
+489 EKKLLELGLDK

-533 VFVGGTRL
+533 VYVGGTRL

-550 DLIPLEKIVESL
+550 DLVPLEKITDSL
-562 TPLFVAFKG
+562 EPLFRAF
-571 NRQENE
+571 RDQRTQAE
-577 SFGDF
+577 SFGDW
-582 CARLGLDGLHQ
+582 CTRLGLERLQ
-593 LTGAADASAGDSVAS
+593 ELGA

>member
-1 MLCLLGVGMSR
+1 MSD
-12 AFVGPLK
+12 A
-19 NKNTET
+19 
-25 MSESNNESE
+25 

-45 ASRYLRGTIV
+45 TSRHLRGTIGT
-55 EELQGDSDHFGKE
+55 ELRTDSTHFGKD

-81 DDREARGGAT
+81 DDREQRGGAT
-91 ASGKSEKQYSFMVRS
+91 ESGKSEKAYSFMVRS

-111 IMTAEQLIAHL
+111 ILTAEQLLAHL
-122 DICDSIGNST
+122 DICDTIGNST

-154 MQKING
+154 MQKINATM
-160 VLMTTLAACGDVNRN
+160 MTTLAACGDVNRN
-175 TMACPAPYQDKVR
+175 TMACPAPIQDNIR
-188 PAVQQLAFAISD
+188 PAVQKLAMDISD
-200 HLSPRTKSY
+200 HLSPRTKAY

-221 ETLQGGSDEE
+221 ETLEGGSNEE
-231 VEPIYGKTYLPRK
+231 IEPLYGKTYLPRK
-244 FKTAIAISYDNC
+244 FKTAIAISDDNC

-268 VVRDGE
+268 VVRDGH

-295 FPRLASRMAFVTPEQ
+295 FPRLATRLAFVTPEQ

-316 AVVKVQ
+316 AIVKVQ

-331 KRARLKYLIHDKGV
+331 KRARLKYLVHDQGIEWMRHQV
-345 EWFRHHVEAYYGTKL
+345 ETYYGSKL
-360 ADCTPDD
+360 KDCTADD
-367 VTEHNDHMGWD
+367 VTEHRDHMGWED
-378 AQGDGRWF
+378 QGDGRWF

-397 DNQQRAWK
+397 DDENRAWK
-405 AALREICH
+405 MALREICEEFNP
-413 ELRPEIRLTAHQSLL
+413 ELRLTAHQSIL
-428 FCNIE
+428 FCNIDPK
-433 DKDRSRLESMIKRRN
+433 DKSKLEGLIKKRG
-448 LPLVNEI
+448 LPLTEEI
-455 SHVRRWSIACV
+455 SNVRRWSIACV
-466 ALPTCSLAITESE
+466 ALPTCGLAITESE
-479 RVLPAVIDTM
+479 RALPGVIDQM
-489 ETVLSDLGLDK
+489 EVVLEELGLEK

-533 VFVGGTRL
+533 VYVGGARL
-541 GTRLGFIYK
+541 GTRLAFIYK
-550 DLIPLEKIVESL
+550 DLIPMESVVETL
-562 TPLFVAFKG
+562 KPLFVAFKDQ
-571 NRQENE
+571 RQGDE

-582 CARLGLDGLHQ
+582 CARLGQEACQQIG
-593 LTGAADASAGDSVAS
+593 